1 MNNQEDSAKFVFIA
15 MIGMGVLILIL
26 LLTV

>member
-15 MIGMGVLILIL
+15 MCGAGFILLIL
-26 LLTV
+26 LATL